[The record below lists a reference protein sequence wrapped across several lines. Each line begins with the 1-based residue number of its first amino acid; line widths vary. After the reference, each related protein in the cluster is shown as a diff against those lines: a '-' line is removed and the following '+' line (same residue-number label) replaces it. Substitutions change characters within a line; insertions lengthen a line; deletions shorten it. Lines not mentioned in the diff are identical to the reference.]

1 MLDKIFNDL
10 KNHKHTRS
18 EAMEICI
25 KKRLAKCDES
35 YINEI
40 EDSMK
45 FLSNRNTLNMLKR
58 LGR

>member
-10 KNHKHTRS
+10 KNHSHTRS

-25 KKRLAKCDES
+25 KKRLSKCNES
-35 YINEI
+35 YIKEI
-40 EDSMK
+40 EDSMR